1 MSDNFVIAETDNFQK
16 KVQQPEYKKLYKKI
30 VEYVYPLI
38 KRNPYFGPNIKRLKG
53 DYSEFYRYRIGNYR
67 LFYAVEGSE
76 VIIYIIDIVH
86 RKDAYK

>member
-67 LFYAVEGSE
+67 LFYAVKGSE